1 METDATATIVD
12 VGANVTLALV
22 KNARN
27 KYARNKSI
35 KISKIKSAQKLVR
48 IYKVF

>member
-1 METDATATIVD
+1 VETDATATIVD

-27 KYARNKSI
+27 KNPYLSKLLKSI
-35 KISKIKSAQKLVR
+35 LSMKCIAIFT
-48 IYKVF
+48 VFI